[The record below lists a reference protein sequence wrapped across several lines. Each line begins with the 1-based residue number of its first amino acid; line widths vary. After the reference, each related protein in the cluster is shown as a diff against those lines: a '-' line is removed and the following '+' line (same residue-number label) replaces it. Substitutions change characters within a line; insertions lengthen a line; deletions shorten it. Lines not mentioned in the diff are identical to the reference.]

1 MSRTG
6 EESCPH
12 RADIALRGEMEAVE
26 DARGDEGCRWCQY
39 SKLCTGEGVA
49 VSVIG
54 LSSR

>member
-39 SKLCTGEGVA
+39 SKLCASEGVA